1 SPRPLRMENPYE
13 QPQKGCILCDITV
26 DFKNVQL
33 LSVFINPHT
42 GRIYSRHI
50 TSVVRNRE
58 ISKAIKKAHSMGNM
72 PFFLLGTS
80 DDSRRGRFLQDV
92 PPPLPSLPFL
102 ALGSV

>member
-1 SPRPLRMENPYE
+1 MSNLFTTSMNPYE

-50 TSVVRNRE
+50 TNRE
-58 ISKAIKKAHSMGNM
+58 ISKAIKKAHSMGKSSNH
-72 PFFLLGTS
+72 
-80 DDSRRGRFLQDV
+80 
-92 PPPLPSLPFL
+92 
-102 ALGSV
+102 